1 MSSVDIQLSPYK
13 DSTVTASL
21 EQRIA
26 ELINEFSN
34 ENNSNTPDFVLARYL
49 SGCLENFHT
58 CVNMREQWHGRM
70 AEAMEDDTED
80 FLRFSLGGHEELHQL
95 NNADEVCS
103 SNFLEENG
111 FEQLRED
118 ITDLDNLYRC
128 IVQYGKF
135 YGYTTDDELV
145 VIILSPEKDSR
156 YLIDPTVGQVVKL
169 MGNK

>member
-1 MSSVDIQLSPYK
+1 MSSVDIPFTPYK

-49 SGCLENFHT
+49 TGCLENFHT

-70 AEAMEDDTED
+70 ADAMEDDTED
-80 FLRFSLGGHEELHQL
+80 FLRFSLGGHEELQTL
-95 NNADEVCS
+95 NNDEVVS

-118 ITDLDNLYRC
+118 ITDLTNLYRC
-128 IVQYGKF
+128 IVCYGKF
-135 YGYTTDDELV
+135 YGYTDEDELV

-156 YLIDPTVGQVVKL
+156 YLVDPTVGDVVK
-169 MGNK
+169 MMESK